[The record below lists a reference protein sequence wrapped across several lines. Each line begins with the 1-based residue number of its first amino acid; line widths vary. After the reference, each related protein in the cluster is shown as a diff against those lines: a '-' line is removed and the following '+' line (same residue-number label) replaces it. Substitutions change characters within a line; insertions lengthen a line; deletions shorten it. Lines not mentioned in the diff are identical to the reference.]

1 MAKKDLGFAPNYMNA
16 LEIDVTPD
24 AEQPT
29 WAIAQRGIT
38 GITVSGNESTEDKD
52 YYDGMGV
59 PTTSVTS
66 TQIKYE
72 VEGDRCYGD
81 PFQDYVS
88 SLALTTGD
96 DRRTH
101 FRHTAPNGDVISGD
115 CTLLDLT
122 PNSGQ
127 GDASSLGSFS
137 CTVATCGRPSFEAAD
152 KLAQPESVT
161 CTAPTSLVV
170 GKSARL
176 SPSVS
181 PEGANAKCFFAS
193 GDTDVATVDPDGN
206 VTGVAAGKCKVTVRA
221 TSKPS
226 VYTQVEVSVTAAK

>member
-66 TQIKYE
+66 TQVKYE

-115 CTLLDLT
+115 CTLLDLRPT
-122 PNSGQ
+122 P
-127 GDASSLGSFS
+127 AR
-137 CTVATCGRPSFEAAD
+137 ATPPRSARSPARWPPAAARRSRP
-152 KLAQPESVT
+152 
-161 CTAPTSLVV
+161 PTSWR
-170 GKSARL
+170 SRR
-176 SPSVS
+176 P
-181 PEGANAKCFFAS
+181 
-193 GDTDVATVDPDGN
+193 
-206 VTGVAAGKCKVTVRA
+206 
-221 TSKPS
+221 
-226 VYTQVEVSVTAAK
+226 